1 MSLKIATDPNA
12 YKQEYAKKLYR
23 LTRPTEFSTKV
34 NKRGETVNVQ
44 PMANDMTSLFT
55 KYASGDISKQQLVTT
70 LKGVQSRRASDKE
83 LANAL
88 SSDAEIE
95 RELGMEPGTLEP
107 VEQVSEDISR
117 IRKLAGLGIGT
128 KAKEFMLEY
137 RRDKTAQSMGSK
149 LVSALANDRGNI
161 GNLAKERSIA
171 ISAKQGNEVSPEEI
185 AQITDSVLAAIESMD
200 PTPNKQ
206 FTQWLARM
214 YANGGL
220 KLEDMNRND
229 TLTTYEIGKQRKL
242 INPEHADINRFK
254 SYQDFENALSNYDAD
269 EIRNSNKQEVD
280 KGTAETVYDD
290 ADVRVIHPKDESA
303 ACYYGKGTRWC
314 TAATKGHNYFNTYN
328 SEGPMYILLPKHP
341 EFDGEKY
348 QLHFPSGQFMNEED
362 VPVALDGL
370 IKKRFPGLESFFREK
385 EADYFNNNV
394 IYASDAV
401 LNLIIKKVRE
411 EASDFIYE
419 TIGDWLDNDDYYRD
433 WQEKEAIERGYVDSD
448 GDVDWDRVYEDND
461 LNDYLEF
468 NYEARDWLNNA
479 NEAFNVSPEMLR
491 DAAREYEEWMKL
503 DDLDVIYE
511 GFVQEAM
518 RRDEGY
524 SIIKWLNERRPCYRI
539 VKNLNSTEQVS
550 EDISRIR
557 KLAGLR

>member
-1 MSLKIATDPNA
+1 
-12 YKQEYAKKLYR
+12 
-23 LTRPTEFSTKV
+23 
-34 NKRGETVNVQ
+34 
-44 PMANDMTSLFT
+44 MANDMTSLFT
-55 KYASGDISKQQLVTT
+55 KYAAGDISKQQLIADV
-70 LKGVQSRRASDKE
+70 KGVQSRRASDKE

-95 RELGMEPGTLEP
+95 RELDMEPETLEP

-117 IRKLAGLGIGT
+117 IRKLAGLGIGM
-128 KAKEFMLEY
+128 KSKEFMLEY

-362 VPVALDGL
+362 DPVKLDEL

-401 LNLIIKKVRE
+401 LNLIIKKVKD

-419 TIGDWLDNDDYYRD
+419 KVIEWEDNDDYYRD
-433 WQEKEAIERGYVDSD
+433 WKEKEAIERGYVDSD
-448 GDVDWDRVYEDND
+448 GDVDWDRVHEDDD
-461 LNDYLEF
+461 LNDYLDF
-468 NYEARDWLNNA
+468 NYEAQEWLNNA

-524 SIIKWLNERRPCYRI
+524 SIVRWLNERRPCYRI
-539 VKNLNSTEQVS
+539 VKNLNSTELVS